1 MGRCVLR
8 WGGSY
13 LKSEATSC
21 VQMGL
26 LSEHELYSWA
36 LSLGMCS
43 LVGGC
48 ERYFNSHMATLLLK
62 LCVSDSLRA
71 ILWQ

>member
-1 MGRCVLR
+1 MGLCVLR

-26 LSEHELYSWA
+26 LSEHELNIWA
-36 LSLGMCS
+36 LQELSY
-43 LVGGC
+43 V
-48 ERYFNSHMATLLLK
+48 
-62 LCVSDSLRA
+62 
-71 ILWQ
+71 